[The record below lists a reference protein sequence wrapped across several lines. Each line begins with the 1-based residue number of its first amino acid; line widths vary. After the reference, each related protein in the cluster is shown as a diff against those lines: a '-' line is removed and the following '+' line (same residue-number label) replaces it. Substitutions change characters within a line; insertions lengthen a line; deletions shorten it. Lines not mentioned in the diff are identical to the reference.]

1 MLEERPRDILTG
13 LEVTIPEGEVLRL
26 QGYKK
31 GQEPREAVARI
42 LQEQIEDGRRLAE
55 PRATYMEARVKEVSE
70 GGALTLEDGTVL
82 NMEHGS
88 RVWKGLELLAISI
101 CTIGPALENR
111 VAELFAQNEFAPAL
125 MLDSVGSVAVESIA
139 DQVNHILCRQATER
153 NLRAGPRL
161 SPGYGRWPLGDQQ
174 VLFGLLPG
182 ESIGVGLTERC
193 MMTPRKSISFCIGLG
208 ANMARAGRSDSCR
221 YCTLEH
227 CQYRRTGAKVA
238 P

>member
-1 MLEERPRDILTG
+1 MHTLSG
-13 LEVTIPEGEVLRL
+13 LEVSVPEHEVLRL

-42 LQEQIEDGRRLAE
+42 LQEQIEDGLRLAE
-55 PRATYMEARVKEVSE
+55 PRATYMEVRVSEVSE
-70 GGALTLEDGTVL
+70 GGALSLEGGTVL
-82 NMEHGS
+82 DMEHGS
-88 RVWKGLELLAISI
+88 RVWKGLEHLAISV

-125 MLDSVGSVAVESIA
+125 MLDSVGSVAVESVA

-153 NLRAGPRL
+153 NLKSGPRL
-161 SPGYGRWPLGDQQ
+161 SPGYGRWPLEDQQ

-182 ESIGVGLTERC
+182 ENIGVGLTERC
-193 MMTPRKSISFCIGLG
+193 MMVPRKSISFCIGLG
-208 ANMARAGRSDSCR
+208 ENMARAGKSDSCR

-227 CQYRRTGAKVA
+227 CRYRRIRDKVA
-238 P
+238 S